1 MRAPPAVTW
10 VLIFSAATVLSTA
23 WSKDITGCGGY
34 ITEPWGRILSYTGPD
49 AECTWTVQVTPGH
62 QVLLTVP
69 VLNLTCER
77 EKLEILDGS
86 LTSPSYE
93 NICRGVALS
102 YRSSSNII
110 TIKYSREADQTPSFF
125 EIYYYGD
132 PQGGADTCGGVLTD
146 PTGKL
151 SNSPSPSSS
160 CVWNILVQPMQ
171 RIRLQLPALGLTCP
185 DEHVEI
191 LDGFVLSESLGK
203 ICQGSALLYQSTSNV
218 VTVKYTRIPSRQP
231 TPFEALYSSVSAE
244 PDELQARAGG
254 PAQCVGL
261 FTRSSGRL
269 VKHAR
274 GQRGCVWIIRVQPS
288 YLVHL
293 SFPLLRLDCKQE
305 RVEILD
311 GYPGSVSLG
320 TACTGSSLAYL
331 SSSNTMTVI
340 YNSTSNYSP
349 TFFDAYYH
357 SDLKETETC
366 GGHLTDLWGR
376 LIHLPGYKA
385 SCVWVIKVKPGRR
398 VSLAFPA
405 LNLTCENEHVEI
417 LAGTPDATSLGR
429 ICQGFSLVYQS
440 NSNTMTVKYST
451 KRSGPSS
458 FFEAYYYSDPEE
470 VPTLPEGS
478 DPRECENHFIDLW
491 GRSTLSRT
499 RTSPCIWTLVIKPTQ
514 RGNQHA
520 SFLNLTCD
528 SEQWEILDKPFGS
541 NSLGTI
547 CQTMSL
553 AYQTSLNRMT
563 LSYSSRSSP
572 QPTLFDVHL
581 FGESPE
587 TIESIRKKG
596 HDDCGDHLAHSS
608 DGLVGTYG
616 PRIVCVWSVH
626 MQLTTQALVAQ
637 PIGNMSCVS
646 REAAVL
652 DGPLGLYSLGKVCQ
666 DISFIY
672 QPAYNHLLVSYSG
685 NPASPVTLMDAYF
698 YRSSKGKTSAV
709 IHVPAKKKEKGA
721 ATQNRPL

>member
-1 MRAPPAVTW
+1 
-10 VLIFSAATVLSTA
+10 
-23 WSKDITGCGGY
+23 
-34 ITEPWGRILSYTGPD
+34 
-49 AECTWTVQVTPGH
+49 
-62 QVLLTVP
+62 
-69 VLNLTCER
+69 
-77 EKLEILDGS
+77 
-86 LTSPSYE
+86 
-93 NICRGVALS
+93 
-102 YRSSSNII
+102 
-110 TIKYSREADQTPSFF
+110 
-125 EIYYYGD
+125 
-132 PQGGADTCGGVLTD
+132 
-146 PTGKL
+146 
-151 SNSPSPSSS
+151 
-160 CVWNILVQPMQ
+160 MQ

-596 HDDCGDHLAHSS
+596 KSGVIMSPHSF
-608 DGLVGTYG
+608 
-616 PRIVCVWSVH
+616 PRIENVPYFKKKRKIYLFYVKVRVTHTEKERQRERERERGLPSTGSLPSWLQWLELRQSE
-626 MQLTTQALVAQ
+626 ARSFFLVSHAGAGAQ
-637 PIGNMSCVS
+637 GHGPSSTAFPGHS
-646 REAAVL
+646 REL
-652 DGPLGLYSLGKVCQ
+652 DGKWSSQ
-666 DISFIY
+666 DLNWRPYEMLVLQAVALRPTMSQH
-672 QPAYNHLLVSYSG
+672 QP
-685 NPASPVTLMDAYF
+685 
-698 YRSSKGKTSAV
+698 
-709 IHVPAKKKEKGA
+709 
-721 ATQNRPL
+721 